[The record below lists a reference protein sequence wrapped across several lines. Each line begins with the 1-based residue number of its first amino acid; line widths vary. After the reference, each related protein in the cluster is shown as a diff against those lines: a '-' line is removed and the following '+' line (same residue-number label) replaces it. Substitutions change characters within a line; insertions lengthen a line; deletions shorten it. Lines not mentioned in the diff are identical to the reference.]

1 MSVKVSSDDIN
12 SDRAILDVQQT
23 SCCIVGGGPTG
34 AVLALMLARQGI
46 PTILVEAHKNFDR
59 DFRGDIIH
67 AGAMEVMDELGLTN
81 RLLQQIPHTKT
92 DRIDFMTPDQ
102 RLVFADFSRLK
113 TRHPYATILPQ
124 GKFIE
129 FLTSEAKQYPN
140 FQLLMGANVQ
150 ELIAEDGIIR
160 GVRYRGSGGWHEIR
174 ANLTIGADGRFS
186 RVRQL
191 AGMEQIKAKAP
202 MDLFWFRLPRHSDD
216 PEGLIARF
224 GAKRAIVMYNTFDG
238 NWQLAYI
245 IPKGYYNQLHADGI
259 EALRKSVVEVVPEF
273 SDRVEHLQDWKQAS
287 LLSVEVGL
295 LKRWYR
301 PGLLFIGDAAHVMS
315 PVGGVGIN
323 YSIQDAVVA
332 ANVLGAPLKAGEV
345 QLSHLAKV
353 QQQRE
358 LSIRTIQAFQSFI
371 QTNIT
376 AKALQSDNTLKLPL
390 YLRLPILRDIPARIL
405 AFGIRP
411 PHVKPVHTLQDI
423 EANTVNN
430 TSAVLSK

>member
-1 MSVKVSSDDIN
+1 MSVKVSSDAILG
-12 SDRAILDVQQT
+12 DRAILDVQQT

-67 AGAMEVMDELGLTN
+67 AGAMEVMDELGLTD

-92 DRIDFMTPDQ
+92 DRIDFMTADQ

-129 FLTSEAKQYPN
+129 FLTAEAKQYPN

-174 ANLTIGADGRFS
+174 ASLTIGADGRFS

-245 IPKGYYNQLHADGI
+245 IPKGYYNQLHAAGI

-405 AFGIRP
+405 AFGIRR
-411 PHVKPVHTLQDI
+411 PHVKQVECLRGTNDAKNH
-423 EANTVNN
+423 
-430 TSAVLSK
+430 TSAVLAQ